1 MPIELKEQ
9 KIGIAV
15 DSVIFTIKDG
25 KLMVLLIKM
34 KKKQYSGTWAFPGG
48 LIEQNETTEHAARR
62 ILKEQTGVTDV
73 YLEQLG
79 TFDDPKRDKAARV
92 VSVAYFA
99 LVPEAEIELLM
110 NDKYDEVRLW
120 PTEKLPAFAYDHAQM
135 AKTAVQRLR
144 AKLEYT
150 NVAWSL
156 LPENFS
162 LTDLQ
167 KIYETILGHELDK
180 RNFRRK
186 ILSLGL
192 ISPTGKKQTVGKH
205 RPAQLHHFKER
216 KLVYMD
222 IL

>member
-1 MPIELKEQ
+1 MPIELKDQ
-9 KIGIAV
+9 KIGVAV

-25 KLMVLLIKM
+25 ELAVLLIKM
-34 KKKQYSGTWAFPGG
+34 KKKPYAGTWAFPGG
-48 LIEQNETTEHAARR
+48 LIEQAETTEHAARR
-62 ILKEQTGVTDV
+62 ILKEQTGVSDV

-79 TFDDPKRDKAARV
+79 TFDEPKRDKAARV

-99 LVPEAEIELLM
+99 LVPEAEIVLLD
-110 NDKYDEVRLW
+110 NEKYAEAALW
-120 PTEKLPAFAYDHAQM
+120 PVSRLPRFAYDHEEM
-135 AKTAVQRLR
+135 AETAVQRLR

-156 LPENFS
+156 LPEDFT
-162 LTDLQ
+162 LTKLQ
-167 KIYETILGHELDK
+167 QTYESILGRALDK

-192 ISPTGKKQTVGKH
+192 IKPTGGKQSGGKH
-205 RPAQLHHFKER
+205 RPAQLYHFKQR

>member
-1 MPIELKEQ
+1 MPIELKDQ
-9 KIGIAV
+9 RIGVAV

-25 KLMVLLIKM
+25 RLMVLLIKM
-34 KKKQYSGTWAFPGG
+34 KKKPYFDTWAFPGG

-62 ILKEQTGVTDV
+62 ILKEQTGVADV

-79 TFDDPKRDKAARV
+79 TFDEPKRDKAARV

-99 LVPEAEIELLM
+99 LVPEAELELLV
-110 NDKYDEVRLW
+110 NDKYEEARLW
-120 PTEKLPAFAYDHAQM
+120 TVDRLPKFAYDHESM
-135 AKTAVQRLR
+135 AETAILRLR

-150 NVAWSL
+150 NIAWSL
-156 LPENFS
+156 LPEDFT
-162 LTDLQ
+162 LTKLQ
-167 KIYETILGHELDK
+167 QTYESIMGRPLDK

-192 ISPTGKKQTVGKH
+192 IKPTGSKQSGGKH
-205 RPAQLHHFKER
+205 RPAQLYHFKDR